1 MMTPMNAAMLP
12 VIAFVGPSGVG
23 KTTLIER
30 VIAELSA
37 RGLRVGVIKQAR
49 EDFDVDQ
56 PGKDSYRLR
65 KAGIEQLLVAAER
78 QSALIIE
85 PPEPVKPEPVELLS
99 LLDAESLD
107 LVLIEGFRDQALPR
121 IALYRQGLGAVRP
134 AESRP
139 AESRPAESR
148 PAESRPAES
157 DPLLL
162 AVASDVALDGGVP
175 CLDIGDPV
183 EVANFIQ
190 DWASRL
196 PALEP

>member
-1 MMTPMNAAMLP
+1 MLP

-139 AESRPAESR
+139 AESRPAES
-148 PAESRPAES
+148 